1 MQGQL
6 KLLGITCIFCAYF
19 GSAPIADPRAG
30 PIARSVPVVSRTA
43 TNCRHE
49 EVVKSQQP

>member
-19 GSAPIADPRAG
+19 GSAPIADP
-30 PIARSVPVVSRTA
+30 VPVLSLDPYRS
-43 TNCRHE
+43 CR
-49 EVVKSQQP
+49 VLRPTVAMRKL